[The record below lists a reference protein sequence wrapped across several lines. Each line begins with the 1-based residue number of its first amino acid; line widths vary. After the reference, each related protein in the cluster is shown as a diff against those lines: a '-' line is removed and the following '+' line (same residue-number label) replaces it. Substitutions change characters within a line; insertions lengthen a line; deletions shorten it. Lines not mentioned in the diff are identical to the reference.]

1 MKIKLLTLA
10 LLIISM
16 VLINCQKNDYKEV
29 NKYTIE
35 QFMNTTSIFGS
46 SFSSDE
52 SQILFTSD
60 ESGIFNAYSIPVNG
74 GNPTQITHSDSI
86 STYATSYF
94 PNDDRILLMRD
105 NDGNEIYHIYLLNED
120 GSTQDLTPFENARA
134 VFYGWSFDKNSFFYG
149 SNKRNPSFMDI
160 YEMDIE
166 LFESELFYQNDEGY
180 SLGDISDDKRF
191 IAFSKTITNNNSD
204 MYLYNLETKEM
215 EHLTLHEGDINYSPA
230 SFSTDS
236 KTLYYL
242 ADENSEFTYLK
253 KYDIDSNV
261 HETIAEADWDIM
273 YAYFSETG
281 KYRVMGINN
290 DAKTEIQIFDFEK
303 NKQVKLPEL
312 PNANITSVNIS
323 DSEKLMAF
331 YVNGSRSPN
340 NLYVYD
346 FDTKKYEKL
355 TDSINPEIDK
365 SDLVD
370 GTVIRFKS
378 FDGLEIPAIIYK
390 PHDIKPGEKAP
401 ALVNV
406 HGGPGGQARI
416 GYRGTIQ
423 YLVNHGYVVLDINN
437 RGSSGYGKTF
447 YQLDDLKH
455 GEDDLMDCVKA
466 KDYFYSTGYV
476 DSNKIGI
483 IGGSYGGYM
492 VLAALTY
499 QPTEFAVGVDL
510 FGISNWVRTLESIP
524 PWWESF
530 REALYKEM
538 GNPET
543 DKEYLYRISPLFH
556 YENIVNPLM
565 VLQGANDPRVLKV
578 ESDEIVEAVKAK
590 GVPVEYVLFDDE
602 GHGFRKKENRIAGN
616 KAILE
621 FLDTY
626 LK

>member
-16 VLINCQKNDYKEV
+16 VLINCQKSDYKEV

-242 ADENSEFTYLK
+242 TDENSEFTYLK

-492 VLAALTY
+492 VLAALIY